1 MHSEI
6 DPGLEEAIT
15 TILWVAPRLCADVQ
29 ELKEVRVAILM
40 THVQYFVQ
48 KVKCAVALEECR

>member
-40 THVQYFVQ
+40 THAVFCAKG
-48 KVKCAVALEECR
+48 KVCRSSRGV